1 MKIWLAITSVTK
13 KLKWL
18 LLVAMVV
25 ASYFDF
31 PHYDW
36 FGRAFMFLF
45 LIQPGAI
52 QGFFQLPGS
61 VVAWIR
67 RGFRLPSKKNYKCK
81 GDYILPF
88 TGKWTV
94 LNGGVDRKISHSW
107 ILVSQRYAYDFI
119 IIDDEGKRLD
129 GDGKLVQSFFCHG
142 QDIVAPADGV
152 VVALSNKHKDSR
164 VDSGKK
170 IYCDAWDIRGNYI
183 TIKHHDREYTC
194 TAHILQ
200 NSFTVK
206 VGDRVKQGQVIAKCG
221 NSGNTTEPHIH
232 FQLQTGKSFLLSA
245 GLPIE
250 FNNIKAEE
258 SMGYVKVHEILK
270 VKLRTLDG
278 NLQSA
283 HDGKT
288 YIGRGLNVENGIAE
302 SHAGSVYD

>member
-25 ASYFDF
+25 AASLDF
-31 PHYDW
+31 PHYQW
-36 FGRAFMFLF
+36 FGRSFML
-45 LIQPGAI
+45 LIFIEPG
-52 QGFFQLPGS
+52 QLQSYFQLLGGF
-61 VVAWIR
+61 VAWIR
-67 RGFRLPSKKNYKCK
+67 HGFRLPSKENYKCK

-94 LNGGVDRKISHSW
+94 LGGGVDRKISHSW
-107 ILVSQRYAYDFI
+107 IPVNQRYAYDFI
-119 IIDDEGKRLD
+119 VIDDEGKRLD
-129 GDGKLVQSFFCHG
+129 GDGNLVQSFFCHG

-164 VDSGKK
+164 VANGSKVF
-170 IYCDAWDIRGNYI
+170 CDAWDLRGNYI
-183 TIKHHDREYTC
+183 TIKHHDREYSF

-200 NSFTVK
+200 DSFTVK
-206 VGDRVKQGQVIAKCG
+206 VGDEVKQGQVIAKCG

-232 FQLQTGKSFLLSA
+232 FQLQTGKSFLFSA

-250 FNNIKAEE
+250 FSNIKAEE
-258 SMGYVKVHEILK
+258 SVGYIKVHEILK
-270 VKLRTLDG
+270 VKLRSLDG

-283 HDGKT
+283 HDGKV
-288 YIGRGLNVENGIAE
+288 YIGRGLNVENGITE
-302 SHAGSVYD
+302 S